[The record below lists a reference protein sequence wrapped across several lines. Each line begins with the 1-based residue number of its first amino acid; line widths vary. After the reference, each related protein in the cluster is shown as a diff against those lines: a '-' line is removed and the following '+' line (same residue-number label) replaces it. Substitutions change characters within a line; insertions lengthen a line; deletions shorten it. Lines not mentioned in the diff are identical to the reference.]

1 MRNKGNRTLIAGA
14 LIAAVLAG
22 AFWYGGG
29 TPASRGW
36 RVDPGGPAASGE
48 GLSKLPVISAPEQP
62 DPEDQS
68 AEAPPAPAQPEEAPP
83 APTQPEEGLEE
94 RQAPAPETPSG
105 GQEPPP
111 ETEPPL
117 CTLSI
122 SCATLLDHM
131 DQLDEGKT
139 SLVPADGWVL
149 SPTQASFQEGESAFQ
164 LLQRIC
170 REQGI
175 HMESSSTPLYGSA
188 YIEGIHNLYEFDCGE
203 LSGWV
208 YSVNG
213 WFPNYGCSQ
222 YALQEGD
229 EVAWMYTCDL
239 GGDVGGYNAIGG

>member
-48 GLSKLPVISAPEQP
+48 GLSKLPGISAPEQP

-83 APTQPEEGLEE
+83 APAQPEEGLEE

-111 ETEPPL
+111 
-117 CTLSI
+117 
-122 SCATLLDHM
+122 
-131 DQLDEGKT
+131 
-139 SLVPADGWVL
+139 
-149 SPTQASFQEGESAFQ
+149 
-164 LLQRIC
+164 
-170 REQGI
+170 
-175 HMESSSTPLYGSA
+175 
-188 YIEGIHNLYEFDCGE
+188 
-203 LSGWV
+203 
-208 YSVNG
+208 
-213 WFPNYGCSQ
+213 
-222 YALQEGD
+222 GD
-229 EVAWMYTCDL
+229 
-239 GGDVGGYNAIGG
+239 

>member
-1 MRNKGNRTLIAGA
+1 MGNKRTKTLIAGV
-14 LIAAVLAG
+14 LVVLVLAG

-36 RVDPGGPAASGE
+36 RADPAGPAGSGE
-48 GLSKLPVISAPEQP
+48 GLEKSIVSPPEQP
-62 DPEDQS
+62 APGAQS
-68 AEAPPAPAQPEEAPP
+68 VEEPPAQPEE
-83 APTQPEEGLEE
+83 QLEEKPEEH
-94 RQAPAPETPSG
+94 QSPAPEIPSG
-105 GQEPPP
+105 EQEAPP
-111 ETEPPL
+111 EAEAPL

-122 SCATLLDHM
+122 SCATLLDHL
-131 DQLDEGKT
+131 DQLDEGKAD
-139 SLVPADGWVL
+139 LVPADGWVL
-149 SPTQASFQEGESAFQ
+149 APTQVNFQEGESVFQ
-164 LLQRIC
+164 LLQRTC

-175 HMESSSTPLYGSA
+175 HLESSSTPLYGSA

-222 YALQEGD
+222 YTLQEGD
-229 EVAWMYTCDL
+229 EVAWRYTCNL

>member
-48 GLSKLPVISAPEQP
+48 GLSKLPGISAPEQP
-62 DPEDQS
+62 DPGDQS
-68 AEAPPAPAQPEEAPP
+68 AEAPPAPAQPEE
-83 APTQPEEGLEE
+83 GLEE
-94 RQAPAPETPSG
+94 RQTPAPETPSG

-203 LSGWV
+203 LSGWL
-208 YSVNG
+208 YKVND
-213 WFPNYGCSQ
+213 WFPNYGSSRYQ
-222 YALQEGD
+222 LQDGD
-229 EVAWMYTCDL
+229 VVEWVYTCNL
-239 GGDVGGYNAIGG
+239 GVDVGGAYSAGN